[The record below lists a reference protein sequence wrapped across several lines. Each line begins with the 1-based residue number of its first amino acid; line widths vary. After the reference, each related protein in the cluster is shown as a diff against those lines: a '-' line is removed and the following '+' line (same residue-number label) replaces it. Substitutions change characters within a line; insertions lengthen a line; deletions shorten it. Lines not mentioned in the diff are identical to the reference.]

1 MLTTKP
7 FPDQV
12 ALRKAFALYPSGIA
26 ALAAQTDGADHVI
39 IAASFSVGISLDP
52 PLVAF
57 AVQRESTTWP
67 QLCRAGMIGVSIL
80 AAGQGDLCRQLADKD
95 KGKRWRSEEH
105 TSELQSR
112 M

>member
-67 QLCRAGMIGVSIL
+67 QLCRAGMIGV
-80 AAGQGDLCRQLADKD
+80 
-95 KGKRWRSEEH
+95 RSEEH
-105 TSELQSR
+105 TYELQSLMR
-112 M
+112 TSYAVFFLN

>member
-52 PLVAF
+52 PPVAF
-57 AVQRESTTWP
+57 AVQRESTRTVAP
-67 QLCRAGMIGVSIL
+67 TPELTSLMRISYAVFCFNTTTIS
-80 AAGQGDLCRQLADKD
+80 AALWSDACKINI
-95 KGKRWRSEEH
+95 
-105 TSELQSR
+105 T
-112 M
+112 